1 MTMRWSKA
9 ALAQNAAIEPSWP
22 ALSTVRTGTKVIHSA
37 RIETPGLASTVT
49 NLHLLLLHPADHH
62 EPWRPRSAN
71 AIHPYRS
78 QDAPCASDAL
88 NRSSARLWQRGTG
101 VNDLECQVHCS
112 VQHSAA
118 ERSEVIGGGLREHR
132 KMSCCAYCC
141 DLVSSVSLK

>member
-1 MTMRWSKA
+1 MAMRWSKA
-9 ALAQNAAIEPSWP
+9 ALAQNAAIEPFWP
-22 ALSTVRTGTKVIHSA
+22 ALSTARTGTKIIHSA
-37 RIETPGLASTVT
+37 RIEIPGLAATVT

-88 NRSSARLWQRGTG
+88 NWSSARLEQRGTG
-101 VNDLECQVHCS
+101 VNDLERQVHCS
-112 VQHSAA
+112 VQHTAP
-118 ERSEVIGGGLREHR
+118 ELGGGLGEHR
-132 KMSCCAYCC
+132 KMSCCAYFC